1 MAAESQHHIS
11 KKNRFTIVLV
21 PNEDA
26 SKAKNFR
33 VAPWQFVMGLIAFAG
48 VAVVLVL
55 LILTYTPVGE
65 ILPFSSPG
73 IENMYGKELISLNQ
87 RMTNL
92 MEQLVELRT
101 YNIKLRRAMGE
112 NVTTSDSG
120 VVKTIQR
127 SDEQKSNKTGKE
139 VQMAAKGQPFMS
151 PEQQMIP
158 VRPVKFETDARIA
171 VSFPAI
177 LPTEGYMTRGFEPE
191 HNHFGLDIAGKTGN
205 LIVSAADGNIVFS
218 GWTYDDGYIVIISH
232 ADGFMSFYKHNQS
245 LLKSSGSF
253 VRRGEPIAT
262 LGNSGTTSSGPH
274 VHFEIWKDGVPVD
287 PSSLFDKFLF
297 LKGERVYKI

>member
-1 MAAESQHHIS
+1 LSADHQHHIS

-21 PNEDA
+21 PDEDA

-33 VAPWQFVMGLIAFAG
+33 LAPWQFVTGLITFAA
-48 VAVVLVL
+48 VAVVFVL
-55 LILTYTPVGE
+55 LVLTYTPVGE
-65 ILPFSSPG
+65 IFPLSNPG
-73 IENMYGKELISLNQ
+73 LENKYGKELISLNQ
-87 RMTNL
+87 RMTSL

-101 YNIKLRRAMGE
+101 YNLKLRRAMGE
-112 NVTTSDSG
+112 NVAISDSG
-120 VVKTIQR
+120 IVKTVPRTAGI
-127 SDEQKSNKTGKE
+127 EKNKINKIE
-139 VQMAAKGQPFMS
+139 QMAAKVQPFMS

-158 VRPVKFETDARIA
+158 ARPVKFETDTKIT

-205 LIVSAADGNIVFS
+205 LIVAAADGNIVFS

-232 ADGFMSFYKHNQS
+232 ASGFMSFYKHDQS
-245 LLKSSGSF
+245 LLKTSGSF

-274 VHFEIWKDGVPVD
+274 LHFEIWKDGVPVD
-287 PSSLFDKFLF
+287 PSIYMINFYF
-297 LKGERVYKI
+297 

>member
-1 MAAESQHHIS
+1 MAAESPHHSS

-21 PNEDA
+21 PDEDA

-33 VAPWQFVMGLIAFAG
+33 LAPWQFVTGLITFAA
-48 VAVVLVL
+48 VAVVFVL
-55 LILTYTPVGE
+55 LVLTYTPVGE
-65 ILPFSSPG
+65 IFPLSNPG
-73 IENMYGKELISLNQ
+73 LENKYGKELISLNQ
-87 RMTNL
+87 RMTSL

-101 YNIKLRRAMGE
+101 YNLKLRRAMGE
-112 NVTTSDSG
+112 NVAISDSG
-120 VVKTIQR
+120 IVKTVPRTAGI
-127 SDEQKSNKTGKE
+127 EKNKINKIE
-139 VQMAAKGQPFMS
+139 QMAAKVQPFMS

-158 VRPVKFETDARIA
+158 ARPVKFETDTKIT

-205 LIVSAADGNIVFS
+205 LIVAAADGNIVFS

-232 ADGFMSFYKHNQS
+232 ASGFMSFYKHDQS
-245 LLKSSGSF
+245 LLKTSGSF
-253 VRRGEPIAT
+253 VRRGEPIVT

-274 VHFEIWKDGVPVD
+274 LHFEIWKDGAPVD
-287 PSSLFDKFLF
+287 PSIYMINFYF
-297 LKGERVYKI
+297 